1 MLSRE
6 PEEGAR
12 PGVQAEEALV
22 KGAQRFWDPCSKA
35 YIDPSGILGGLA
47 HRNYMLLRAT
57 GRRKS
62 SKVNQT
68 LKPES
73 MGISVE
79 SVEWVL
85 VINTYWASV
94 GAGFWLATKEVSSW
108 GAQTLTSSQDLYLPY
123 FWSDHSLLPTWS
135 FWVGGTAKA
144 AGWST
149 PARPIER
156 HGALS
161 RHIPCA
167 VTSCISCS
175 DLHLPTVLAAA
186 TMEVFFFP
194 GRVGEWGGW
203 WRDVKTVFLTVWQL
217 RPCTL
222 RKLLLQPH
230 WVVACISSK
239 FLIISLSKVGHK
251 LHSKRWAES
260 YSSPT
265 DFFWKVLHISQ
276 NYRFSSLAFFFL
288 TNKKA

>member
-1 MLSRE
+1 MSLSY
-6 PEEGAR
+6 
-12 PGVQAEEALV
+12 QHILS
-22 KGAQRFWDPCSKA
+22 F
-35 YIDPSGILGGLA
+35 SG
-47 HRNYMLLRAT
+47 R
-57 GRRKS
+57 
-62 SKVNQT
+62 
-68 LKPES
+68 
-73 MGISVE
+73 
-79 SVEWVL
+79 WVL
-85 VINTYWASV
+85 TGHQKSEQLRSPDLDQQSGPLPAVLLV
-94 GAGFWLATKEVSSW
+94 R
-108 GAQTLTSSQDLYLPY
+108 SQPPAYVEFLR
-123 FWSDHSLLPTWS
+123 
-135 FWVGGTAKA
+135 VGGTAKA

-239 FLIISLSKVGHK
+239 LLIISLSKVGHK